1 MPSGASSKLF
11 LNTCRDDDSTTSLAS
26 VLQLFTALSIKKK
39 KIPIILSKPPV
50 VRYYCDEW
58 QGCCKESETKDMTQ
72 SLLIDH
78 QIEEHSYGLIGKAAL
93 MSLQFH
99 T

>member
-39 KIPIILSKPPV
+39 RFLLSYLNLLWWDTIVMSDRGVAK
-50 VRYYCDEW
+50 
-58 QGCCKESETKDMTQ
+58 SETKDMTQ